1 MGPALGVVMEH
12 LRGDTEDGYV
22 EAILEQRVEL
32 GHAIHGVF
40 DDRHVR
46 AGFRIRV
53 GDVATGGEF
62 EDVGDPYPVSVRSLL
77 HSVGEGKQFLRVAV
91 EAFAPDREGDMT
103 TVAHKE
109 TRTELILELADLLR
123 QCRLA
128 DVELVRRPAEVK
140 LIGHHYEVAHEA
152 QVEVHA

>member
-1 MGPALGVVMEH
+1 MEH
-12 LRGDTEDGYV
+12 LRRDTKNGYIK
-22 EAILEQRVEL
+22 AILEERVEL
-32 GHAIHGVF
+32 GHAIHGMF

-46 AGFRIRV
+46 ASFRIRV
-53 GDVATGGEF
+53 GDIATGGKF
-62 EDVGDPYPVSVRSLL
+62 EDVGDPYPVSLLSLL
-77 HSVGEGKQFLRVAV
+77 HSVGEAEQLPRVAV
-91 EAFAPDREGDMT
+91 EVFAPDCEGNMT

-128 DVELVRRPAEVK
+128 DMEPVRRSAEVK
-140 LIGHHYEVAHEA
+140 LIGHCYEVAHEA